1 MAIGLSSGTVANI
14 RNFGREGFENFFPK
28 QVRDSV
34 YGKQASSDG
43 LLSVEKPRGNRG
55 LFDSLYDATLGRIPG
70 LETSE
75 QRDRNVY
82 REKVAA
88 VPEEG
93 EASSYS
99 ARIRGLKA
107 LLPTASETDAFKINE
122 KIVEL
127 EAKERKEISDKL
139 TLAKQLA
146 EQKNLKGQ
154 QAREKEFIEQSVPVL
169 EGMLLGNKQELSD
182 EDKLL
187 SIIFASPETTNA
199 KRREILINVKK
210 ARDVTLAGREQ
221 QLSYLEA
228 LPNQI
233 KEQPEIAN
241 MIDSLKDKSVDKF
254 ETGQISNAIERAKNN
269 IEENEFLNGLTKSIE
284 KPNSK
289 PILKEIKE
297 NLNNGLYD
305 VTHAKRILE
314 AIRKSDLDK
323 RPEKINIQSHTL
335 NNEIVD
341 TGYDKRGRLV
351 YYNSSLQKWEL
362 LPQEGTRVGKGP
374 TNITRKSHLLNG
386 ELVTTGLRKVGNVT
400 EEVYLNKETGTWE
413 ALPETAEI
421 ATSSSTKSVKGRIT
435 PEERKDFGEVKDD
448 EFVINNT
455 KVKALFR
462 RAGVDFKPFE
472 DYGKT
477 GYFDLEFDLEDEE
490 IKNAKEKYIED
501 VILEARRLE
510 KEENIQYNRAL
521 IKAIKTISFVS
532 SLPKSQKNKEEETS
546 EGWSARQITGN

>member
-34 YGKQASSDG
+34 YGRQASSDG
-43 LLSVEKPRGNRG
+43 LLSVEKPRGNQG

-88 VPEEG
+88 VPEKG
-93 EASSYS
+93 ETSSYS

-107 LLPTASETDAFKINE
+107 LLPTASETEAFEINK

-127 EAKERKEISDKL
+127 EAEERKEISSKL

-146 EQKNLKGQ
+146 EQRDLKSQ

-228 LPNQI
+228 LSDEI
-233 KEQPEIAN
+233 KKQPEIEN
-241 MIDSLKDKSVDKF
+241 MIDSLKDKSVAKF
-254 ETGQISNAIERAKNN
+254 EAGQISNAIERSKNN

-289 PILKEIKE
+289 PLLKEIKE
-297 NLNNGLYD
+297 NIDDGLYD

-386 ELVTTGLRKVGNVT
+386 ELVTTGLRKAGNVT
-400 EEVYLNKETGTWE
+400 EEVYLTPEGTWE
-413 ALPETAEI
+413 KLPKTAEI
-421 ATSSSTKSVKGRIT
+421 ATTSSTKSVKGKIT
-435 PEERKDFGEVKDD
+435 LEERKDFGEFKDD
-448 EFVINNT
+448 EFVINNK

-462 RAGVDFKPFE
+462 RAGVDFKTFE

-477 GYFDLEFDLEDEE
+477 GYFDLEFDLDDEE
-490 IKNAKEKYIED
+490 IKNVKEKYIED

-521 IKAIKTISFVS
+521 IKAIKTISFGS